1 MDRLLEA
8 TYQAEQR
15 HFWFRGFRQF
25 VEPLVAQAVAGIASP
40 RILDCGCGTGHNM
53 RMLSA
58 FGEVWGFDLA
68 WGGFRFAREYGQH
81 RLARASVT
89 EIPFKS
95 GHFDLVTAFDILAC
109 LHEPEETRALAE
121 ITRVLRPGGAF
132 VLNTAALPFLR
143 GQHAVFG
150 CEVRRATRSR
160 LRASLE
166 RAGFEVLRITYTNFT
181 LLPLV
186 APVRL
191 GQRLIGLSTP
201 EETGTDIAVPP
212 EPLNTVLTA
221 LVRAEAV
228 ALRRF
233 DMPIGSSLLALAR
246 SRP

>member
-15 HFWFRGFRQF
+15 HFWFRGFRRF
-25 VEPLVAQAVAGIASP
+25 VEPLVAQALSGVSAP

-53 RMLSA
+53 RLLSA
-58 FGEVWGFDLA
+58 FGDVWGFDLS

-81 RLARASVT
+81 RIAQASVT
-89 EIPFKS
+89 QIPFQS
-95 GHFDLVTAFDILAC
+95 GQFDLVTAFDILAC
-109 LHEPEETRALAE
+109 LHEPEEARALAE

-150 CEVRRATRSR
+150 REVRRATRR
-160 LRASLE
+160 GLRASLE

-181 LLPLV
+181 LFPLV
-186 APVRL
+186 APVRV

-201 EETGTDIAVPP
+201 EETGTDIAVPFA
-212 EPLNTVLTA
+212 PLNAALTA
-221 LVRAEAV
+221 LVTAESV
-228 ALRRF
+228 ALRRVN
-233 DMPIGSSLLALAR
+233 MPIGSSLLALAR
-246 SRP
+246 TRG

>member
-1 MDRLLEA
+1 
-8 TYQAEQR
+8 
-15 HFWFRGFRQF
+15 
-25 VEPLVAQAVAGIASP
+25 
-40 RILDCGCGTGHNM
+40 M

-68 WGGFRFAREYGQH
+68 WGGFRFAREYGQR

-109 LHEPEETRALAE
+109 LHEPEEARALAE

-132 VLNTAALPFLR
+132 VLNTAALPFLH
-143 GQHAVFG
+143 GQHAVFVR
-150 CEVRRATRSR
+150 EVRRATRPR

-181 LLPLV
+181 LFPLV
-186 APVRL
+186 APVRI

-201 EETGTDIAVPP
+201 EETGTDIALPP
-212 EPLNTVLTA
+212 APLNTLLTT
-221 LVRAEAV
+221 LVTAEAA

-233 DMPIGSSLLALAR
+233 NMPIGSSLLALAR
-246 SRP
+246 TRT